1 MLGKELCT
9 FINNSPSPFHAVAEA
24 SKSLL
29 EAGFIKLQE
38 TNPTQWSNLHRGGK
52 YFFTRNSS
60 TLIAFSIGSNF
71 KQEKGALAIVAAHT
85 DSPCL
90 KLKPNFH
97 VNSCSK
103 TSTSKESLVKVPVQ
117 TYGGGLWHTWFDRD
131 LSVAGR
137 IIVQEAAPEVKLSQ
151 HLVNIPGP
159 ILKIPSLAIH
169 LNRAVDSEGFK
180 FNRETH
186 LVPISGHEENAL
198 LQRIRQQLPE
208 NSIILDGEL
217 CLYDAQP
224 ATIGGLNEE
233 LVFAAR
239 LDNLLMTFCGLKGF
253 IQATSNGENKNSF
266 NEQISMLALFDN
278 EEVGSVSAQGADS
291 TLLSQCINRIFCCLS
306 VEACQNAP
314 ILARSMLV
322 SADCAHA
329 VHPNWPEM
337 HESQHKP
344 TLNAGPVLKVNA
356 NQRYATT
363 SITAAIIKQIAAEAR
378 VNLQEFVVRNDT
390 GCGSTIGP
398 LVAAGLAVRTVD
410 LGNPQLSMHSIRE
423 TAGAHDVESGVRLMQ
438 TFYQAFGQGSQA
450 LFIE

>member
-1 MLGKELCT
+1 MLANQLCT
-9 FINNSPSPFHAVAEA
+9 FINNSPSPFHAVSEA

-29 EAGFIKLQE
+29 EAGFVKLQE
-38 TNPTQWSNLHRGGK
+38 TSPTQWSNLKLGGK

-60 TLIAFSIGSNF
+60 TLVAFAIGANF
-71 KQEKGALAIVAAHT
+71 SHEKSAFAMVAAHT

-90 KLKPNFH
+90 KLKPNFTATEA
-97 VNSCSK
+97 NSNANA
-103 TSTSKESLVKVPVQ
+103 LVKVPVQ

-131 LSVAGR
+131 LAIAGR
-137 IIVQEAAPEVKLSQ
+137 VIVKEHGTSQLSQ

-159 ILKIPSLAIH
+159 MLKIPSLAIH

-186 LVPISGHEENAL
+186 LVPLSGHNESAL
-198 LQRIRQQLPE
+198 LHAIQRQLPAE
-208 NSIILDGEL
+208 STILDGEL
-217 CLYDAQP
+217 CLYDCQP
-224 ATIGGLNEE
+224 ATIGGLNAE

-253 IQATSNGENKNSF
+253 IEATTNSNSCTN
-266 NEQISMLALFDN
+266 QISMLALFDN

-291 TLLSQCINRIFCCLS
+291 TLLSQCITRILSALS
-306 VEACQNAP
+306 VAP
-314 ILARSMLV
+314 VHHASILARSMLI

-329 VHPNWPEM
+329 VHPNWPEV
-337 HESQHKP
+337 HEAQHKP
-344 TLNAGPVLKVNA
+344 ALNAGPVLKVNA

-363 SITAAIIKQIAAEAR
+363 SITAAVIKQIASEAQ
-378 VNLQEFVVRNDT
+378 VNLQEFVVRNDA
-390 GCGSTIGP
+390 GCGTTIGP

-423 TAGAHDVESGVRLMQ
+423 TAGAADVESGVRLLGA
-438 TFYQAFGQGSQA
+438 FYAAFGQAEQS